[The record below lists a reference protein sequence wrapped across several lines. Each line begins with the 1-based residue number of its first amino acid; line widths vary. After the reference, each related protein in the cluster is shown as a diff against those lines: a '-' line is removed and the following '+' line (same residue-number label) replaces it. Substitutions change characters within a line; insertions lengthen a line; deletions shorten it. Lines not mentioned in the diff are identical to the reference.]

1 MGVDKMGTIILFTEE
16 KMEKIFRRQ
25 NEKCIKLLSEQ
36 KRKELDSIRNKIK
49 GMRKCKESN

>member
-1 MGVDKMGTIILFTEE
+1 MGVDKMGTTILFTEE

-25 NEKCIKLLSEQ
+25 NEKRIKLLSEQ

>member
-1 MGVDKMGTIILFTEE
+1 MGVDKMGTTILFTEE

-36 KRKELDSIRNKIK
+36 KRKKLDSIRNKIK
-49 GMRKCKESN
+49 GIRKCKESN